1 MEPEISVERNHK
13 RDVAP
18 EVTVVVPC
26 YNYAEYV
33 PGAVQ
38 SIADQ
43 TFQNLE
49 VIIVNDGSTD
59 DTLDVARELLETY
72 RGKLFITLVDQQ
84 NQGHPSVTK
93 NTGYSY
99 AEGDFYFTLDSDDM
113 IKPEYVAK
121 VMDTFE
127 KHPDV
132 DVVYPGYQTFG
143 ATDWI
148 HIPPDFDF
156 DSLKYWDYI
165 PYSAVFRKEVYERI
179 GGYNDSPSLRIME
192 DWDFWLRAYGEGFI
206 FKPIKEA
213 LLLHRTHPGSLFT
226 STGKKP
232 FFAANVRLDNMS
244 LFDDFDMEWAR
255 RILDSDRIEPFD
267 GTKIL
272 FIIDHFPPDVGGAE
286 RFAEELGLEFA
297 KLGFLVDVAT
307 LGANREFYY
316 YNGLNVFEFE
326 YEIGPYEA
334 TDDPRFGKLNE
345 FVKNGDY
352 DLVLVKGG
360 IRNWAIWSLE
370 EPEKYPTVFV
380 PLINKD
386 SVDFLDGEEET
397 RKRLVERL
405 KSAKAVV
412 GLTMTGHDSE
422 FYCENDIP
430 FSVIP
435 NAVDFVSPTIDF
447 KSEMGIPPDTKLL
460 LCVGSY
466 YRVKNQ
472 AWLIES
478 LRHMP
483 GNWVLVMMGR
493 VINEPYHHHILSEAR
508 GDHRFLI
515 LPPQDKGVVASAME
529 QADLLLLPSQAEAF
543 GRVVLEAMSHRLPWI
558 ASTNCT
564 GLKEL
569 KGGKLVQLERGLT
582 RGVIP
587 PAKRGW
593 VVQDPEPVRSP
604 FVEEVRGLLSDQ
616 VERERL
622 GEEGYRE
629 WKDNYRWRNFLVRYL
644 EVTGLEPDP
653 ARAVSFRRNSIDPK
667 PARPDYID
675 LLRAENKASP
685 LVSVVLITYNRPD
698 LLKTALGSVLE
709 QTYEDLEVIVV
720 NDGGLDVS
728 QIVEQFDD
736 PRITCV
742 QNQKNLGAASAR
754 NIGIGSAKGKYI
766 AYLDDDDRYY
776 PTHLETL
783 VRALESSRVRFAY
796 TDSYW
801 RAVIKQGD
809 RWCRKSKDV
818 LYSEDFDRDT
828 LFADNYIPIICVM
841 HDVELFEDAGYFDE
855 GLQCLEDWDLWIRM
869 AMHCDFKHIEE
880 ITCEV
885 SNRIKDGNSTNDRLK
900 SVKAVTKVINSKYD
914 GLVFRARDLVNV
926 ETQSLLRRFE
936 IRKQHS
942 VTDALD
948 YLEWWLE
955 AYVESPRLE
964 YICAQIYRDRED
976 LVRTKHHLKRC
987 LALDPSNRQASRDL
1001 TLVDQELKD
1010 GGSRAKSTAG
1020 PSDQE
1025 TGEKPVAEPGDVSR
1039 RTPIIVPVVRPGQGA
1054 IAAVEQLAAVTDNYS
1069 LMVVNNGGDDGHHP
1083 EGYDQR
1089 LCLESTDSRG
1099 MTRSINEAIRLL
1111 SEEYIAVLRSDVLLY
1126 DEGWLDNII
1135 AFMNRRE
1142 DVGLVGIG
1150 GWHSLTEQGVPDLTT
1165 SVLKLRG
1172 HPDSNRPTWRFTEV
1186 AAIDDAGWVMRNNGV
1201 RLSEAY
1207 RDESLFALDLSL
1219 AYIKAGFRV
1228 YVAAV
1233 EFAYSED
1240 REDVAERFA
1249 LIKTGRRED
1258 LYGMREDARL
1268 AMQTKWAELLPLTRG
1283 FYDESYVM
1291 NRVEELANYARSLEA
1306 IIATKD
1312 DALTHLSEHEAQLER
1327 ALATRRAAR
1336 LKEYFS
1342 QRLKGKPTG

>member
-1 MEPEISVERNHK
+1 METVISVERNSGGE
-13 RDVAP
+13 VAP
-18 EVTVVVPC
+18 AVTIVVPC
-26 YNYAEYV
+26 YNYADYL

-43 TFQNLE
+43 TFKDLE
-49 VIIVNDGSTD
+49 VIVVNDGSTD
-59 DTLDVARELLETY
+59 NTLDVARGLLEKY
-72 RGKLFITLVDQQ
+72 KGRLSITLVDQE
-84 NQGHPSVTK
+84 NKGHPSVTK

-99 AEGDFYFTLDSDDM
+99 ARGDYYFTLDSDDM
-113 IKPEYVAK
+113 IRPEYVAK
-121 VMDTFE
+121 VMEAFE
-127 KHPDV
+127 ASPEV
-132 DVVYPGYQTFG
+132 DIVYPGYQTFG
-143 ATDWI
+143 ATDWF

-165 PYSAVFRKEVYERI
+165 PYSAVFRKAVYERT
-179 GGYNDSPSLRIME
+179 GGYNESPSLRIME
-192 DWDFWLRAYGEGFI
+192 DWDYWLRAYGEGFK
-206 FKPIKEA
+206 FLPVKEA
-213 LLLHRTHPGSLFT
+213 LLLHRTHRESLFS
-226 STGKKP
+226 STGGKP
-232 FFAANVRLDNMS
+232 YYAANVRLDNRS
-244 LFDDFDMEWAR
+244 LFDEFDMDWAR
-255 RILDSDRIEPFD
+255 RILDSDLIEPFD
-267 GTKIL
+267 GTKVL

-307 LGANREFYY
+307 LGANRQFYY
-316 YNGLNVFEFE
+316 YNGLNVFEFD
-326 YEIGPYEA
+326 YEIGPYEPS
-334 TDDPRFGKLNE
+334 DQPRFAKLNE
-345 FVKNGDY
+345 FVRKGGY

-380 PLINKD
+380 PVINKD
-386 SVDFLDGEEET
+386 SIDFLNGEEEM
-397 RKRLVERL
+397 RNKLAERL
-405 KSAKAVV
+405 KRAGTVIS
-412 GLTMTGHDSE
+412 LTNTGHDCE

-447 KSEMGIPPDTKLL
+447 KREMGIPTDTKLL

-483 GNWVLVMMGR
+483 GNWVLVMMGS
-493 VINEPYHHHILSEAR
+493 VINEPYYHHIVSEAR

-515 LPPQDKGVVASAME
+515 LAPQDKGVVASAME
-529 QADLLLLPSQAEAF
+529 QADLLLLPSQAEVF

-569 KGGKLVQLERGLT
+569 RGGKLVQLERQRS

-587 PAKRGW
+587 PEKRGAL
-593 VVQDPEPVRSP
+593 VKDPEPVRSP
-604 FVEEVRGLLSDQ
+604 FVDEVRSLLSDP

-622 GEEGYRE
+622 GEEGYQE
-629 WKDNYRWRNFLVRYL
+629 WKDNFRWRNFFARYL
-644 EVTGLEPDP
+644 EVAGLEPESG
-653 ARAVSFRRNSIDPK
+653 RAVSFRRNSIEPK

-675 LLRAENKASP
+675 LVRTHNGDSP
-685 LVSVVLITYNRPD
+685 LVSVVLITYNRPE
-698 LLKTALGSVLE
+698 LLRNALGSVLE
-709 QTYEDLEVIVV
+709 QTYEDIEVIVV
-720 NDGGLDVS
+720 NDGGQDVS
-728 QIVEQFDD
+728 GIVKQFDD
-736 PRITCV
+736 PRI
-742 QNQKNLGAASAR
+742 NYIESPKNLGAAGAR
-754 NIGIGSAKGKYI
+754 NVGIGSARGKYI

-783 VRALESSRVRFAY
+783 VSTIELSKARFAY

-801 RAVIKQGD
+801 RAVARQGD
-809 RWCRKSKDV
+809 RWCRRSKDV

-841 HDVELFEDAGYFDE
+841 HDAELFEEAGSFDE
-855 GLQCLEDWDLWIRM
+855 DLRCLEDWDLWIRM
-869 AMHCDFKHIEE
+869 AMKYDFEHVKA

-885 SNRIKDGNSTNDRLK
+885 SNRIEDGNDTNGRMNN
-900 SVKAVTKVINSKYD
+900 VKAVTKVINGKYD
-914 GLVFRARDLVNV
+914 GLVFKARDLVNV
-926 ETQSLLRRFE
+926 ETQSLLRRYE
-936 IRKQHS
+936 IRQQHS
-942 VTDALD
+942 ETDALD

-955 AYVESPRLE
+955 SYIDSPGLE
-964 YICAQIYRDRED
+964 YVCALGYYDRGD
-976 LVRTKHHLKRC
+976 LIMTKHHLKRC
-987 LALDPSNRQASRDL
+987 LALDPSCSQAARDL
-1001 TLVDQELKD
+1001 VRVDKELED
-1010 GGSRAKSTAG
+1010 GGRGKSSGGLSGRGIEG
-1020 PSDQE
+1020 P
-1025 TGEKPVAEPGDVSR
+1025 VSR
-1039 RTPIIVPVVRPGQGA
+1039 KARVARVTPIIVPVARTGRGA
-1054 IAAVEQLAAVTDNYS
+1054 TDAVEQLASVTDNYT
-1069 LMVVNNGGDDGHHP
+1069 VKIVNNGSGDGRGTESVDGA
-1083 EGYDQR
+1083 G
-1089 LCLESTDSRG
+1089 L
-1099 MTRSINEAIRLL
+1099 TRSINDAVGLL

-1126 DEGWLDNII
+1126 DAGWLDNIV
-1135 AFMNRRE
+1135 AFMDRRE
-1142 DVGLVGIG
+1142 DIGLVGIG

-1165 SVLKLRG
+1165 SVFKLRG

-1219 AYIKAGFRV
+1219 SYIKAGFRV

-1233 EFAYSED
+1233 EHAYSEE

-1306 IIATKD
+1306 IVATKD
-1312 DALTHLSEHEAQLER
+1312 DALKHLSEHEAQLEQ
-1327 ALATRRAAR
+1327 ALATRRTSRIRKLFSHQRKGRLAR
-1336 LKEYFS
+1336 
-1342 QRLKGKPTG
+1342 